1 MKNENENE
9 YLIEENDFGKTNKRR
24 VPFLLVVSIAALVLA
39 LSNWIQLIIKLIDES
54 YTSTKNNFLYTG
66 IISTIIFV
74 LFLLLF
80 AIIRT
85 KGKGDLV
92 SKKDEPSTDSPN
104 KNVEVVDGFVDLV
117 EDETY
122 LQAEEEEEASNKKE
136 EVEDVDTF
144 NLTTKLISDRLTAS
158 FHNHSLHCDTN
169 YLTAALSATNLLF
182 VSKNDQDES
191 EVLKSIA
198 GGMGGKEFLVDV
210 QNLKSKNDLLY
221 TSGFL
226 PFIDESNNNLNKL
239 YFVGF
244 KNISLESITNILED
258 FLEALYDRNNSSRID
273 LNIDNKVDSHIISQ
287 NLYFILFNKDGEKFL
302 SLPANLLKYSI
313 AVNLAIKSIPFEKA
327 DFDESP
333 ISYYDFKRAVNYCLT
348 TDFLS
353 ENRWTKI
360 DELASYLN
368 QKKPYM
374 ISNDVLNNIESFSSV
389 LLSLGTKKDV
399 TFDRVCADILLP
411 SILKDFGR
419 EHIVGDG
426 GIYHYINDNFANVYT
441 LPKTETLIKDARY
454 LNKDENASAPKDL
467 FEEFEKTIKSSPS
480 KDTTQKEK
488 TK

>member
-1 MKNENENE
+1 
-9 YLIEENDFGKTNKRR
+9 
-24 VPFLLVVSIAALVLA
+24 
-39 LSNWIQLIIKLIDES
+39 
-54 YTSTKNNFLYTG
+54 
-66 IISTIIFV
+66 
-74 LFLLLF
+74 
-80 AIIRT
+80 
-85 KGKGDLV
+85 
-92 SKKDEPSTDSPN
+92 
-104 KNVEVVDGFVDLV
+104 
-117 EDETY
+117 
-122 LQAEEEEEASNKKE
+122 
-136 EVEDVDTF
+136 
-144 NLTTKLISDRLTAS
+144 
-158 FHNHSLHCDTN
+158 
-169 YLTAALSATNLLF
+169 
-182 VSKNDQDES
+182 
-191 EVLKSIA
+191 
-198 GGMGGKEFLVDV
+198 MGGKEFLVDV
-210 QNLKSKNDLLY
+210 QNFKSKNDLLY